1 MGPAADSTNRCFE
14 GVEMRYFAMF
24 LMILSLGLFTV
35 GCTESTDAPAETPS
49 PVESVD
55 EDAGA
60 GAEEDATEEGA
71 AEEGA
76 AEGDAEKATE

>member
-1 MGPAADSTNRCFE
+1 MGPAADSTNMCFE

-35 GCTESTDAPAETPS
+35 GCSESTDAPAETPS
-49 PVESVD
+49 PVEGVD

-60 GAEEDATEEGA
+60 EAPAGDA
-71 AEEGA
+71 A